1 MCTWSAPCCEG
12 RAPHEARAVRVR
24 PHGPRHRGTRRRSG
38 TSDRR
43 RVHLPQYGRRRSTAP
58 RSRRGP
64 RLLRARRRAGAR
76 RRVRG
81 SGGAPRGGHDRVAGA
96 GGGRAARGRRAGGCA
111 RLRRELLDRSESVL
125 PDRRTVGGAVP
136 RARRVRPVHRGG
148 APRHEARRALGHRAR
163 PEGYPAAGAG
173 TVRRAAD
180 QHASGPHSGH
190 APRRVRCAGRSNPAD
205 AHRPQPRNIRRRGPA
220 RGPLAG
226 GGRTA
231 RHVCLRGRIG
241 RHAGDG
247 KEGRMTLRVEWLR
260 GCGTALVTPFTA
272 TGEVDE
278 ARFRALLERQ
288 IAGGVR
294 LLVPCGTTGEGA
306 TLDPREHERL
316 IALTVDVARRR
327 ARVIA
332 GVGSNATAVTIERAR
347 AARGAGAD
355 AILVVAPYSN
365 KPTQAGLVAHFRAVA
380 DAVEDL
386 PVVLYNVPGR
396 TASNITA
403 ATTLTLA
410 GERANIVGTK
420 EASADL
426 AQIMAI
432 LRDRPPNFCV
442 LSGDDAITLPLIALG
457 ADGVVS
463 VVSNEVP
470 DAMARLTDLALRGE
484 WGAARTQHYRL
495 LPLMEANFIESNPGP
510 VKAALAALGL
520 LEEHYRLPLVPV
532 QEQTRA
538 RMRGAL
544 AELGLLQGAAHVAA

>member
-1 MCTWSAPCCEG
+1 
-12 RAPHEARAVRVR
+12 
-24 PHGPRHRGTRRRSG
+24 
-38 TSDRR
+38 
-43 RVHLPQYGRRRSTAP
+43 
-58 RSRRGP
+58 
-64 RLLRARRRAGAR
+64 
-76 RRVRG
+76 
-81 SGGAPRGGHDRVAGA
+81 
-96 GGGRAARGRRAGGCA
+96 
-111 RLRRELLDRSESVL
+111 
-125 PDRRTVGGAVP
+125 
-136 RARRVRPVHRGG
+136 
-148 APRHEARRALGHRAR
+148 
-163 PEGYPAAGAG
+163 
-173 TVRRAAD
+173 
-180 QHASGPHSGH
+180 
-190 APRRVRCAGRSNPAD
+190 
-205 AHRPQPRNIRRRGPA
+205 
-220 RGPLAG
+220 
-226 GGRTA
+226 
-231 RHVCLRGRIG
+231 
-241 RHAGDG
+241 
-247 KEGRMTLRVEWLR
+247 MTLRVEWLR

-355 AILVVAPYSN
+355 AILVVAPYYN

-380 DAVEDL
+380 EAVEDL

-410 GERANIVGTK
+410 RERANIVGTK
-420 EASADL
+420 EASGDL
-426 AQIMAI
+426 SQIMTI

-442 LSGDDAITLPLIALG
+442 LSGDDAVTLPLIALG

-463 VVSNEVP
+463 VASNEVP
-470 DAMARLTDLALRGE
+470 DAMARLTDLALHGD
-484 WGAARTQHYRL
+484 WTAARTLHYRL

-520 LEEHYRLPLVPV
+520 VEEHFRLPLVPV

-538 RMRGAL
+538 RVRAVL